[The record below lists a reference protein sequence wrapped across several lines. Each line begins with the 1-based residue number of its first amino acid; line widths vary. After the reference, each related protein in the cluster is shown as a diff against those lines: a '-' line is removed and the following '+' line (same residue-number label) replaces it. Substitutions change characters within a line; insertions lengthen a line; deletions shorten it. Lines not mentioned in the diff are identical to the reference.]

1 MILLSDK
8 NLGPMVVNR
17 EDYVKAMMDQH
28 LSNRSTHEIISRKEA
43 EEFLAE
49 ASSAFVD

>member
-17 EDYVKAMMDQH
+17 DDYFKAMMDQH
-28 LSNRSTHEIISRKEA
+28 LSNRSTYEIITKDKA
-43 EEFLAE
+43 EEFL
-49 ASSAFVD
+49 S